1 LAQNQQGTLQP
12 DFKPGNNPTRP
23 DVVDLQSGGQ
33 ISGTLTTSQQ
43 VASGQGNVNVTLRQT
58 EKKSKYEGDKVFID
72 VTGVQ
77 TVTNAKGA
85 KQTQLSVTVTPLS
98 ENQNFRVEGKGTL
111 RFTVTAKDGS
121 TFVGYFDLHIHFS
134 PGGGSGHQDTGL
146 IGSRGD
152 KGALFDAP

>member
-1 LAQNQQGTLQP
+1 MAQNQQGTLQP

-77 TVTNAKGA
+77 TVTNAKGTT
-85 KQTQLSVTVTPLS
+85 QTQISVTVTPLS
-98 ENQNFRVEGKGTL
+98 PNQNFRAEGTGTL
-111 RFTVTAKDGS
+111 RFTVTAKDGT
-121 TFVGYFDLHIHFS
+121 TFVGYFDVHVHFS
-134 PGGGSGHQDTGL
+134 PGGAFGHQDTGL

-152 KGALFDAP
+152 KGAPFDAP